1 MKKLL
6 ILAALA
12 AGTCLA
18 ETTPVMVSLVTPVQA
33 PSADSDVTG
42 LRLDLIYG
50 QAHNVTGLDLGIVNH
65 TRGDFTGLELG
76 GANII
81 GGRFIG
87 GQLGLLNTINNGAQA
102 WETLS
107 YGAQVGLVNNAD
119 SFCGLQDGFLNFSN
133 HSFTGLQSSLLNV
146 ANDLR
151 GVQCGYYLIFG
162 VNIVSGDMRG
172 CQIGLVN
179 YAQTMEKGVQIG
191 LVNIISRNGWMPV
204 FPFVNG
210 SF

>member
-1 MKKLL
+1 MMKLL

-18 ETTPVMVSLVTPVQA
+18 GTTPVMVSLVTPVQA
-33 PSADSDVTG
+33 PSADFDVTG

-50 QAHNVTGLDLGIVNH
+50 QAHNVTGLDLGI
-65 TRGDFTGLELG
+65 
-76 GANII
+76 
-81 GGRFIG
+81 
-87 GQLGLLNTINNGAQA
+87 
-102 WETLS
+102 
-107 YGAQVGLVNNAD
+107 
-119 SFCGLQDGFLNFSN
+119 
-133 HSFTGLQSSLLNV
+133 
-146 ANDLR
+146 
-151 GVQCGYYLIFG
+151 
-162 VNIVSGDMRG
+162 
-172 CQIGLVN
+172 VN